1 MNNKSARHVTA
12 TRDALPR
19 PPRSIQQPLARGPP
33 QHEQQREETPTE
45 ERGRKEG
52 KRDGDAGSLE
62 EDLDRD
68 EDEDDR
74 EHLWVIGGGANIC
87 SALRENARV
96 HTDLGYA
103 GMLQ

>member
-1 MNNKSARHVTA
+1 MNNKSVRHVTA
-12 TRDALPR
+12 TRDALSR

-33 QHEQQREETPTE
+33 QHEQQREETPAE

-52 KRDGDAGSLE
+52 KRDCDAGGLE

-74 EHLWVIGGGANIC
+74 EHLWVIGGRGEYLL
-87 SALRENARV
+87 SPP
-96 HTDLGYA
+96 
-103 GMLQ
+103 